1 MLFFSRQRQELS
13 LLILKLHNANQEII
27 NSLFFITL
35 YFFLSPLISNKF
47 GISVPSYFSLSPNN
61 AELITFLCHCK
72 DSIIAKDFPGKS
84 ETGPRPEGQGLSAMV
99 ISRVGVPWALS
110 NSALGAQLLVG
121 CSAGVS
127 A

>member
-84 ETGPRPEGQGLSAMV
+84 ETQSIYHYKLIHPFIHSK
-99 ISRVGVPWALS
+99 IFTKY
-110 NSALGAQLLVG
+110 LLEAKHSFRDSVEDRRK
-121 CSAGVS
+121 SS
-127 A
+127 S